1 MRIILTNWVSVV
13 GILFV
18 VYLSGIISELIIAD
32 NNGDITSSLWVG
44 FIGGII
50 GLVLYGTVFVIGFII
65 CMTILDL
72 LLIGETDKH
81 FRAKLLIEWIL
92 VSTPFIYW
100 IFKHSEWVFLVAII
114 TFFVTQLI
122 REKLILKLLAGVN
135 SLSSK

>member
-1 MRIILTNWVSVV
+1 MKTSNIKMRIILTNWVSVV

-18 VYLSGIISELIIAD
+18 VYLSGIVSELIIAD
-32 NNGDITSSLWVG
+32 NNGDISSSLWVG

-50 GLVLYGTVFVIGFII
+50 GLVLHGTVFVIGFII

-72 LLIGETDKH
+72 LLIGETDKYL
-81 FRAKLLIEWIL
+81 RAKLLIEWIL

-122 REKLILKLLAGVN
+122 REKLILKLT
-135 SLSSK
+135 